1 MIEAFEF
8 IQKHWAIV
16 VAIGGGV
23 WTYFWLTMDSKYARK
38 SDVADLRKAIETNEK
53 SLSEVKGEL
62 RHLPTSQDVS
72 ELRILITEMKGKS
85 DVLNTN
91 IKSLNHQ
98 VALLIEKEVSK
109 E

>member
-1 MIEAFEF
+1 MLEALDF
-8 IQKHWAIV
+8 IQQHWAIV
-16 VAIGGGV
+16 VTIGGAV

-38 SDVADLRKAIETNEK
+38 ADVTDLRKAIETNEK
-53 SLSEVKGEL
+53 SLSEAKGEL

-72 ELRILITEMKGKS
+72 DLRLLITEMKGKS
-85 DVLNTN
+85 EVLNTN

>member
-1 MIEAFEF
+1 MIEAIEF

-16 VAIGGGV
+16 VTIAGAV

>member
-1 MIEAFEF
+1 MLEIIEFL
-8 IQKHWAIV
+8 QKHWSIV
-16 VAIGGGV
+16 MAVGGIV

-38 SDVADLRKAIETNEK
+38 SDMADLRKAIDNNEK
-53 SLSEVKGEL
+53 SLSEMKGEL

-72 ELRILITEMKGKS
+72 DLRILITEMKGKS
-85 DVLNTN
+85 DVLSTN
-91 IKSLNHQ
+91 IKTLNHQ

>member
-1 MIEAFEF
+1 MLETLEF

-16 VAIGGGV
+16 VGIGGGV

-38 SDVADLRKAIETNEK
+38 SDVADLRKAIEANEK

>member
-1 MIEAFEF
+1 MIEIFEF

-16 VAIGGGV
+16 VTIGGAV

-38 SDVADLRKAIETNEK
+38 SDVADLRKAIESNEK

>member
-1 MIEAFEF
+1 MIEALDFV
-8 IQKHWAIV
+8 QRHWAIV
-16 VAIGGGV
+16 VAIGGAI

-62 RHLPTSQDVS
+62 RHLPTSKEVS
-72 ELRILITEMKGKS
+72 DLRLLMTEMKGTT

-91 IKSLNHQ
+91 INSLNHQ
-98 VALLIEKEVSK
+98 VKLLIEKEVKK

>member
-1 MIEAFEF
+1 MLETLEF
-8 IQKHWAIV
+8 IQRHWAIV
-16 VAIGGGV
+16 VAIGGAV

-38 SDVADLRKAIETNEK
+38 TDVSDLRKAIENNEK

-62 RHLPTSQDVS
+62 RHLPTSKEVAD
-72 ELRILITEMKGKS
+72 LRLLMTEMKGKT

-91 IKSLNHQ
+91 IGSLNHQ
-98 VALLIEKEVSK
+98 VKLLIEKEVNN

>member
-1 MIEAFEF
+1 MIEVLDFV
-8 IQKHWAIV
+8 QRHWAIV
-16 VAIGGGV
+16 VAIGGAV

-38 SDVADLRKAIETNEK
+38 TDVADLRRAIENNEK
-53 SLSEVKGEL
+53 SLSEFKGEL

-72 ELRILITEMKGKS
+72 DLRILITEMKGKS
-85 DVLNTN
+85 DVLSTN
-91 IKSLNHQ
+91 IKTLNHQ

>member
-1 MIEAFEF
+1 MIEVLDFV
-8 IQKHWAIV
+8 QRHWAIV
-16 VAIGGGV
+16 VAIGGAV

-38 SDVADLRKAIETNEK
+38 NDVADLRRAIENNEK

-72 ELRILITEMKGKS
+72 DLRILITEMKGKS
-85 DVLNTN
+85 DVLSTN
-91 IKSLNHQ
+91 IKTLNHQ